1 MIHTIEIQSSI
12 TYKEYINLYN
22 NNNLHFYKDTKQET
36 KKQSIYISNSLDK
49 INKIVIKKINVNR
62 KKYKYSNY
70 YINLVVNPIKIII
83 GPVTIGGN
91 IFLILS
97 TPINFTNK
105 ANNID
110 KIPTTATQI
119 ITTAAL

>member
-49 INKIVIKKINVNR
+49 IN
-62 KKYKYSNY
+62 
-70 YINLVVNPIKIII
+70 
-83 GPVTIGGN
+83 
-91 IFLILS
+91 
-97 TPINFTNK
+97 
-105 ANNID
+105 
-110 KIPTTATQI
+110 
-119 ITTAAL
+119 